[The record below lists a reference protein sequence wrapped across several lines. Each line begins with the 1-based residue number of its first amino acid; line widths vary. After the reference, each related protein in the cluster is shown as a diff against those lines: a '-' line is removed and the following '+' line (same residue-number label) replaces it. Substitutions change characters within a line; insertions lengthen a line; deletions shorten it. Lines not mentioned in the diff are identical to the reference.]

1 MQLWAPHTENLSN
14 TQGLSTCSGPRE
26 QKTIK
31 HMDDR
36 SLQKFIADVSQ
47 IVEEKLDGT
56 NVSTHFS
63 EANELVLQ
71 CRVHLITEGIRL

>member
-1 MQLWAPHTENLSN
+1 
-14 TQGLSTCSGPRE
+14 
-26 QKTIK
+26 
-31 HMDDR
+31 MDDR